1 VIRRHC
7 RCGSGL
13 HAYPTPGGQTDKVVA
28 QFDRQHTGDGHGPA
42 EQPQPA
48 DENPT
53 QREEP

>member
-1 VIRRHC
+1 MIRRRC

-53 QREEP
+53 QGEEP